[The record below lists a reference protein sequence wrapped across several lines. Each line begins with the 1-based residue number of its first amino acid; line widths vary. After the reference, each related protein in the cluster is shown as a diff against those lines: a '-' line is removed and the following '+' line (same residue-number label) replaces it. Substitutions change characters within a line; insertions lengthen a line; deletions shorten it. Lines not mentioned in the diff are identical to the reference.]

1 MAHRYQGQYVTP
13 DSALKQAEQFV
24 AEGSWQSAV
33 QILNAALQ
41 NRRIRGN
48 NSMLERI
55 MVSIFTMASFY
66 LNAAILFAFILTRQ
80 FFVDE
85 IDRHLRG

>member
-55 MVSIFTMASFY
+55 MVSNFS
-66 LNAAILFAFILTRQ
+66 
-80 FFVDE
+80 
-85 IDRHLRG
+85 

>member
-24 AEGSWQSAV
+24 AEGSWQAAV

-55 MVSIFTMASFY
+55 MVSIFSCSRFT
-66 LNAAILFAFILTRQ
+66 LHAF
-80 FFVDE
+80 
-85 IDRHLRG
+85 

>member
-24 AEGSWQSAV
+24 TDGSWQAAV

-55 MVSIFTMASFY
+55 MVSNFSRPR
-66 LNAAILFAFILTRQ
+66 FILHA
-80 FFVDE
+80 F
-85 IDRHLRG
+85 

>member
-24 AEGSWQSAV
+24 ADGSWQSAV

-55 MVSIFTMASFY
+55 MVSNFSRPR
-66 LNAAILFAFILTRQ
+66 FILHA
-80 FFVDE
+80 F
-85 IDRHLRG
+85 

>member
-24 AEGSWQSAV
+24 ADGSWQPAV

-55 MVSIFTMASFY
+55 MVSNFSRPR
-66 LNAAILFAFILTRQ
+66 FILHA
-80 FFVDE
+80 F
-85 IDRHLRG
+85 